1 MQYRNLLSE
10 EIDILEASG
19 CQSDDWNLVFVK
31 EGFDPKRVRKT
42 QFSGEVKL
50 GVLKEDHHFSSG
62 IKRPSSISGA
72 FLHNCEIGDNV
83 YIHKIR
89 NHIAN
94 YNIGNGVVIENV
106 DILEVTGT
114 STFGNGVQAKVLNET
129 GGREVPVFD
138 YLSSHLAYIIALYRY
153 RPDLIARLYQMIN
166 DYSSSV
172 ASAKGTIGDNASIR
186 NSQFIRNARIGAHA
200 VVEGVSYIKNASI
213 NSNSEDPI
221 HLGCGIKI
229 VNSIVSSGSSIA
241 ESVILENCFV
251 GQSCKL
257 GKHYSAENCLFFSN
271 FEGYHGEACS
281 IFAAPFTVTHHK
293 STLLIAGYFAFCN
306 AGSGSNQSNHM
317 YKLGPIHQGIMERGA
332 KTTSDS
338 YLLWPAKVG
347 PFTLVMGRHYKN
359 ADTSDL
365 PFSYLIENNDESVLV
380 PAINLRSVG
389 TIRDAQ
395 KWPKRDKRKDPVK
408 LDYINFNLLSPF
420 TIRKMISGR
429 VILKHLFEI
438 SGERAEQYTFHNV
451 VIDKKSLLRGIDLYQ
466 TGIDKFLGNS
476 IIKRLEK
483 RQFGSDKE
491 ICDRLKP
498 DEDLG
503 KGEWIDMAGLIV
515 PQEAI
520 NDLLDRIED
529 GSIKTL
535 KEINKTF
542 KHLHKKYYD
551 IEWTWAMDILEQEE
565 GKPYSE
571 FTAADV
577 LKIVKRW
584 KKGVIGLDK
593 LLYEDARKEFTLSK
607 QTGFGADGD
616 DFNRKIDFEQVR
628 GDFEKHESVA
638 AIQEHMVKKEALGDD
653 LIRRI
658 RHLVKESE

>member
-1 MQYRNLLSE
+1 MQYRQLHSSE
-10 EIDILEASG
+10 IEILEKNG
-19 CQSDDWNLVFVK
+19 CQSENWELVQVK
-31 EGFDPKRVRKT
+31 EGFNPERIRKT
-42 QFSGEVKL
+42 QFSAQVKL
-50 GVLKEDHHFSSG
+50 GLLEKDHHFSSG
-62 IKRPSSISGA
+62 IKRPSSVSGA
-72 FLHNCEIGDNV
+72 FLHNCVLGDNV

-94 YNIGNGVVIENV
+94 YNIGDEVVIENV
-106 DILEVTGT
+106 DIIEVTEK
-114 STFGNGVQAKVLNET
+114 STFGNGVQAKVLNEM
-129 GGREVPVFD
+129 GGREVPIFD

-153 RPDLIARLYQMIN
+153 RPELIGKLFKMI
-166 DYSSSV
+166 DAYAASV
-172 ASAKGTIGDNASIR
+172 ASEMGSIGNKT
-186 NSQFIRNARIGAHA
+186 FIRNCQTIRNTHIGDHA
-200 VVEGVSYIKNASI
+200 MVEGVSLLYNASI
-213 NSNSEDPI
+213 NSNEFGPVY
-221 HLGCGIKI
+221 LGSGIKI
-229 VNSIVSSGSSIA
+229 ENCIVSSGSSVA

-257 GKHYSAENCLFFSN
+257 GKHYSAENSLFFSN

-380 PAINLRSVG
+380 PAINLKSVG

-395 KWPKRDKRKDPVK
+395 KWPKRDKREDPVK

-420 TIRKMISGR
+420 TIRKMIMGR
-429 VILKHLFEI
+429 IILKHLFEI
-438 SGERAEQYTFHNV
+438 SGERAEQYAFHNV

-466 TGIDKFLGNS
+466 IGINKFIGNS
-476 IIKRLEK
+476 VIKRLEK
-483 RQFGSDKE
+483 RQFKSDDD
-491 ICDRLKP
+491 IRQRLKP
-498 DEDLG
+498 DEAMG

-515 PQEAI
+515 PQDAI
-520 NDLLDRIED
+520 NELLDSIED
-529 GSIKTL
+529 GSVKTL

-542 KHLHKKYYD
+542 KKLHKKYYD
-551 IEWTWAMDILEQEE
+551 IEWTWAMDVLEQEE
-565 GKPYSE
+565 GKTYSE

-577 LKIVKRW
+577 TRIVERW
-584 KKGVIGLDK
+584 KESVIGLDK
-593 LLYEDARKEFTLSK
+593 MLYEDARKEFTLSK

-616 DFNRKIDFEQVR
+616 DFKRKIDFEQVR

-638 AIQEHMVKKEALGDD
+638 AIKEHIIKKEALGNE
-653 LIRRI
+653 LIARLK
-658 RHLVKESE
+658 HLV